1 MSDEKKEVILEGIAL
16 YANIPPRPAQK
27 GFESEDTSHSVL
39 IECTPE
45 KYKKLKAAGM
55 PALTQLK
62 EWPED
67 FRNKK
72 TKELPAECKAAEGKS
87 FLRLKA
93 TKTRTPKTGEVKEFA
108 DIKVVDE
115 YGDTIEDSIANGS
128 TLRVRA
134 VLEPA
139 AKGSAH
145 KALRLKQVV
154 VLDLIPYVDSGE
166 ALPAS
171 LGLKTKPKA
180 TETEYTDDAAEDDSD
195 DLFAR

>member
-39 IECTPE
+39 IECTPD

-62 EWPED
+62 DWPED

-93 TKTRTPKTGEVKEFA
+93 TKTRTTKEGEVKEFT

-115 YGDTIEDSIANGS
+115 YGDTITDSIANGS

-134 VLEPA
+134 VLEA
-139 AKGSAH
+139 ASKGSQH

-154 VLDLIPYVDSGE
+154 VLDLIVYEEQGDV
-166 ALPAS
+166 LPAS
-171 LGLKTKPKA
+171 LGIKERPKA
-180 TETEYTDDAAEDDSD
+180 AEADYAEASDDDSD